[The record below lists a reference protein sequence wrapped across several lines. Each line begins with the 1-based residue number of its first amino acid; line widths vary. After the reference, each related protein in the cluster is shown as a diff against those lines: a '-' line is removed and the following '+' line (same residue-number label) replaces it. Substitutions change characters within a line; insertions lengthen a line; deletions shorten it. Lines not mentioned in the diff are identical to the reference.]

1 MSSGFRLSPLV
12 HLWTPVVIILGAL
25 AYHGL
30 GRPIP
35 VLTLVTL
42 ISGAYGKAL
51 WHDFLQ
57 RRLVQGTV
65 QRTEAV
71 SARDVVLGLEPT
83 R

>member
-1 MSSGFRLSPLV
+1 MSVSSRLGPLV
-12 HLWTPVVIILGAL
+12 HLFTPPLIILVAL
-25 AYHGL
+25 VDHGL

-51 WHDFLQ
+51 WHEFLQ
-57 RRLVQGTV
+57 SRLVQGTV
-65 QRTEAV
+65 QRTETV